1 MRRKL
6 KTTNPLLY
14 VNANFSLYDVEYTYV
29 VYKILVFRFL
39 RLIAKPQKKIIM
51 KIPVEI
57 TVTEV
62 EGQNKSG

>member
-39 RLIAKPQKKIIM
+39 RLIAKPKKKKKIIM
-51 KIPVEI
+51 KVPVEI

-62 EGQNKSG
+62 EGQK

>member
-39 RLIAKPQKKIIM
+39 RLIAKPKKKKKIIM
-51 KIPVEI
+51 KVPVVI

-62 EGQNKSG
+62 EGQK

>member
-39 RLIAKPQKKIIM
+39 RLIAKPKKKIIM
-51 KIPVEI
+51 KGPVEI

-62 EGQNKSG
+62 EGQK

>member
-14 VNANFSLYDVEYTYV
+14 VNAIFSLYDVEYTYV

-39 RLIAKPQKKIIM
+39 RLIAKPKKKIIM
-51 KIPVEI
+51 KVPVEI

-62 EGQNKSG
+62 EGQK

>member
-39 RLIAKPQKKIIM
+39 RLIAKPQKKKIIM
-51 KIPVEI
+51 KVPVEI

-62 EGQNKSG
+62 EGQK

>member
-39 RLIAKPQKKIIM
+39 RLIAKPKKKIIM
-51 KIPVEI
+51 KVPVEI

-62 EGQNKSG
+62 EGQK